1 MTLLAKGRALL
12 RAWYAHAAGVIAA
25 ITGLLMGL
33 DPSLLQA
40 GWQTMPP
47 ELRVLI
53 PAKLAS
59 YISLVLLVGVWLIGK
74 APRPASA
81 QVLGLVGRAGAAPL
95 VTGPLAI
102 ALMHHFERCE
112 LVAYRCPAGKWTIG
126 WGMTYYPAGGR
137 VKKGDRISQEQA
149 DAMFVQLV
157 ERDFAPAVRA
167 AIGAAETTPA
177 QFGAMVALAYN
188 IGAVRFTLSTVARRH
203 RAGDSAGASAAFLLW
218 NKVNG
223 AVSNGLVRRRRAE
236 AALFLGRF
244 VELKALTNGEVVA

>member
-12 RAWYAHAAGVIAA
+12 RAWYAHAAGVLAA
-25 ITGLLMGL
+25 ITGLVMGI
-33 DPSLLQA
+33 DPTLLQA

-59 YISLVLLVGVWLIGK
+59 YISLALLAGVWLVGR

-81 QVLGLVGRAGAAPL
+81 QVLGLVGRAGAVPL
-95 VTGPLAI
+95 AVGPLAI

-137 VKKGDRISQEQA
+137 VKQGDRITQEQA
-149 DAMFVQLV
+149 DAMFVQLL

-188 IGAVRFTLSTVARRH
+188 IGAVRFTFSTVARRH
-203 RAGDSAGASAAFLLW
+203 RAGDVAGAAEAFLLW

-223 AVSNGLVRRRRAE
+223 TVSNGLVRRRRAE
-236 AALFLGRF
+236 RALYLSRF
-244 VELKALTNGEVVA
+244 VELKGLTNGEVAA

>member
-1 MTLLAKGRALL
+1 MTLLAKGRALV
-12 RAWYAHAAGVIAA
+12 RASYPYIAAAAAGV
-25 ITGLLMGL
+25 TGLLMGI
-33 DPSLLQA
+33 DPTMLQV
-40 GWQTMPP
+40 GWQTMP
-47 ELRVLI
+47 LALKALI

-59 YISLVLLVGVWLIGK
+59 YISLALLTLVWLFGS
-74 APRPASA
+74 ARRMNGA
-81 QVLGLVGRAGAAPL
+81 QVLGLVARGVPAPIAI
-95 VTGPLAI
+95 GPLAI

-218 NKVNG
+218 NKVKG

-236 AALFLGRF
+236 AALYFGRF

>member
-1 MTLLAKGRALL
+1 MTLLAKGRALA
-12 RAWYAHAAGVIAA
+12 RAWYAHAAGVAAA
-25 ITGLLMGL
+25 ITGLVMGI

-59 YISLVLLVGVWLIGK
+59 YISLALLAGVWLVGR

-81 QVLGLVGRAGAAPL
+81 QVLGLVGRAGGTAL
-95 VTGPLAI
+95 VAGPLAI

-112 LVAYRCPAGKWTIG
+112 LVAYLCPAGKWTIG
-126 WGMTYYPAGGR
+126 WGMTYYPTGGR
-137 VKKGDRISQEQA
+137 VKKGDRITQEQA
-149 DAMFVQLV
+149 DAMFVQLL

-167 AIGAAETTPA
+167 AIGAAPTTPA

-188 IGAVRFTLSTVARRH
+188 IGAVRFTFSTVARRH
-203 RAGDSAGASAAFLLW
+203 RAGDGDGAAAAFLLW
-218 NKVNG
+218 NKVKG
-223 AVSNGLVRRRRAE
+223 VVSDGLTRRRRAE
-236 AALFLGRF
+236 AALYLSRL
-244 VELKALTNGEVVA
+244 VELKALTYGAVAA

>member
-12 RAWYAHAAGVIAA
+12 RAWYAHAAGLLAA
-25 ITGLLMGL
+25 VTGLLMGI
-33 DPSLLQA
+33 DPTLLQA

-59 YISLVLLVGVWLIGK
+59 YISLALLAGVW
-74 APRPASA
+74 
-81 QVLGLVGRAGAAPL
+81 LVGRAPRPSSVQVLGFVGRAGGAPIAI
-95 VTGPLAI
+95 GPLAI

-137 VKKGDRISQEQA
+137 VKQGDRITREQA
-149 DAMFVQLV
+149 DAMFVQLL

-167 AIGAAETTPA
+167 AIGAAATTPA

-203 RAGDSAGASAAFLLW
+203 RAGDVAGAAAAFLLW
-218 NKVNG
+218 NKVKG
-223 AVSNGLVRRRRAE
+223 VVSNGLVRRRRAE
-236 AALFLGRF
+236 AALYLSRF
-244 VELKALTNGEVVA
+244 IELAGLTNGEVAA